1 MADITHSTL
10 SGAELHEPKGVATAP
25 VEHVYV
31 TDGAGSGEFKSV
43 NAVYGEAEMLEN
55 ATLQAVTGATDTT
68 LNTNSEY
75 IKTTGALWTTGEQS
89 GVTFNAGG
97 WLDVITTGT
106 YEVSLWVTYA
116 YSTGSTLVAFKFSL
130 DDTVNNLNTRK
141 VSRKIGTGGD
151 VGAAASSWYKDLTA
165 GDKISIFVA
174 ADASGN
180 LTIVDAGLN
189 IQLLKE
195 T

>member
-10 SGAELHEPKGVATAP
+10 SGAELHEPKGIATAG
-25 VEHVYV
+25 VDTVYV
-31 TDGAGSGEFKSV
+31 ADGAGSGEFKSV
-43 NAVYGEAEMLEN
+43 NAVYGEAEVLEN
-55 ATLQAVTGATDTT
+55 ATLQAVTGAIDTSLDT
-68 LNTNSEY
+68 SSDY
-75 IKTTGALWTTGEQS
+75 VKTTAGLWTTGELS
-89 GVTFNAGG
+89 GVTFNATGG
-97 WLDVITTGT
+97 LDVLTTGT
-106 YEVSLWVTYA
+106 YEVSFWVTYA
-116 YSTGSTLVAFKFSL
+116 FSTSTVVAFKFSL
-130 DDTVNNLNTRK
+130 DDTNTNLNTRK

-151 VGAAASSWYKDLTA
+151 VGAAASSWYKALTA

-174 ADASGN
+174 AAAGGN